1 MKLSAQTQTN
11 RQTDRP
17 GHREASLPLK
27 IQELRAQEEDGGG
40 KGKRAKEA
48 LREEEKDMKREARE
62 EREGG
67 RNWEGNSIKG
77 EEKIG

>member
-1 MKLSAQTQTN
+1 M
-11 RQTDRP
+11 
-17 GHREASLPLK
+17 
-27 IQELRAQEEDGGG
+27 
-40 KGKRAKEA
+40 
-48 LREEEKDMKREARE
+48 REEEKDMKREARE